1 MAKDSSTEQQEA
13 LYTLTEVSEKTGIS
27 MPTLQ
32 RYKKNYQD
40 RIPSVGKGRR
50 QRYPEGALAVFE
62 EIKKEN
68 IKRRGRPP
76 KSESKKKGGGGR
88 KPKSGKSGGA
98 QAPASDQ
105 KGDLLTLTK
114 VSEETGI
121 SYPTLVRYVKLHG
134 DRIPFEGKGRSRRYH
149 PEAVEVFQQL
159 RSESSRG
166 RKKKPAGG
174 GAKGRRKSGGGGG
187 GGGGGDI
194 GKRVESLE
202 RAQASLEKQIREL
215 IKQVK
220 KPLKLT
226 INR

>member
-1 MAKDSSTEQQEA
+1 MAKDKKADDQKD

-50 QRYPEGALAVFE
+50 QRYPEHALEVFE

-76 KSESKKKGGGGR
+76 KSDGKKQKRGGR
-88 KPKSGKSGGA
+88 RAAAATTAASKGKP
-98 QAPASDQ
+98 
-105 KGDLLTLTK
+105 DLLTLTRI
-114 VSEETGI
+114 SEETNI

-134 DRIPFEGKGRSRRYH
+134 DRIPSEGTGRSRRYY
-149 PEAVEVFQQL
+149 PEAVEVFEQL
-159 RSESSRG
+159 RGESSRG
-166 RKKKPAGG
+166 RRKKAPRAGTAPG
-174 GAKGRRKSGGGGG
+174 KAAPRAPSAAT
-187 GGGGGDI
+187 GGGDL
-194 GKRVESLE
+194 GERVGSLE
-202 RAQASLEKQIREL
+202 RAQSSLEQQIREL
-215 IKQVK
+215 IKQIK
-220 KPLKLT
+220 KPLKVT

>member
-1 MAKDSSTEQQEA
+1 MAKDKDAADQET

-40 RIPSVGKGRR
+40 RIPSEGKGRR
-50 QRYPEGALAVFE
+50 QRYPANALEVFE

-88 KPKSGKSGGA
+88 KSKKKAAAAAAPSSG
-98 QAPASDQ
+98 DQ
-105 KGDLLTLTK
+105 DNLLTLTK
-114 VSEETGI
+114 ISEETGI
-121 SYPTLVRYVKLHG
+121 SYPTLVRYVKLHK

-149 PEAVEVFQQL
+149 PEAVGVFQEI

-166 RKKKPAGG
+166 RKKKS
-174 GAKGRRKSGGGGG
+174 SGGGGRSKRKASSDN
-187 GGGGGDI
+187 GDL
-194 GKRVESLE
+194 GQRVTSLE
-202 RAQASLEKQIREL
+202 KAQASLEKQIREL

-220 KPLKLT
+220 KPLKVT